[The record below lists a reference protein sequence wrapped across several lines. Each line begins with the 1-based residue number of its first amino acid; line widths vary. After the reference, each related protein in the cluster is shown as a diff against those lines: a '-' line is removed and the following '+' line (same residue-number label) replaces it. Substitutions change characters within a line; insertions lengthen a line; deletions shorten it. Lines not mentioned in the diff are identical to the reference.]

1 MLQTPF
7 VEMNIRVDHILVEWL
22 ASLGYNV
29 TQASRKALRAMFARE
44 AAQWGLT
51 PQALSAMI
59 HEDYGRIAESARPP
73 QPPVWR
79 SVTSM
84 DSAQSAQAA

>member
-1 MLQTPF
+1 
-7 VEMNIRVDHILVEWL
+7 MNIRVDRILVEWL
-22 ASLGYNV
+22 ASLGYDV

-51 PQALSAMI
+51 PQALASMI
-59 HEDYGRIAESARPP
+59 HEDYGRTAESARLP

-79 SVTSM
+79 AVTSI
-84 DSAQSAQAA
+84 DSAPSAQAA